1 MLQEVLQHE
10 HGFFA
15 RNTRDPTSTGPA
27 GTGQDGGG
35 PHGRQL
41 HDGREG
47 AGGVGVGGSAQP
59 CAAALDV
66 DGQPAPHATMNYD
79 RLQLGVFR
87 VNCVDCL
94 DRTNVAQSVI
104 ALGRYETIREYRRE
118 IRRTICE
125 PVIAPGQCGNA
136 RQSVLDGLWLQALVL
151 IFMFWALSVF
161 AYVATCGSS
170 VCLFVCVSLSV

>member
-15 RNTRDPTSTGPA
+15 RNTRDPTSTGPD

-47 AGGVGVGGSAQP
+47 TGGVGVGGSAQP
-59 CAAALDV
+59 CAAGLDV
-66 DGQPAPHATMNYD
+66 DGQPAHAAMNYD

-136 RQSVLDGLWLQALVL
+136 RQSVLDGLWLQALAL

-161 AYVATCGSS
+161 AYVATCGFS
-170 VCLFVCVSLSV
+170 VCLFVCVCLSL